1 MFTNIFTRST
11 GENRIKRGFS
21 KQIDTSN
28 FLECLECYR
37 TDEYMIVG
45 SDDGALVPPIACEFS
60 KQGLGNILALV
71 DESGGTIIQDTNKT
85 GQSALL
91 SDWQAH
97 SNAIFDL
104 AWVPLEN
111 KLVTASGDQ
120 TAVLWDVPTAEKLD
134 VFKGHTSS
142 VRTVAFRSDDSAVFA
157 TGSRD
162 GHVMVWDTRCNRKDG
177 FLSPVNT
184 IHNAHA
190 LQQTSVRKPRNRQ
203 KLGPA
208 RDSQQSVTV
217 VTFQTDTTLISAGAV
232 DGCVKFWDLRKTYSL
247 MTSTPESRHTI
258 PYSGTSQR
266 KHGFTSLTMDTY
278 KSNLF
283 ASCTDDIVYQYDITT
298 MMPRL
303 VHQYKGHRNNS
314 FYVKTS
320 ISPDNQFL
328 LSGSSDEVAHIW
340 QVGKPNQSPIVL
352 KGHKAEVSD
361 VAWSPYDLSK
371 VVTLSDDNSLRVW
384 RINRRLSPPGPE
396 EVVGTAER
404 THREIGTSARQ
415 LDEKE
420 NPEQVL
426 STKQHPTSLGDKPNK
441 TPNLKKRSSAEISPG
456 SLPKSSP
463 SIKHWLSGKKTPS
476 SKVLGKGDSCTSD
489 SPGSKSGRKRQ
500 CKRKLVSDSPDQNPS
515 KRQNVLPDRPFNADL
530 HSPHKSASPTIAAFR
545 NEYGACSKSPVRSS
559 PQKWNSPQKFSSPRK
574 IELNFNSPRK
584 LNLDID
590 SPRKF
595 TTSPI
600 SSSLNKDSPKNSNSP
615 EVLNLH
621 MPRQCITKQSVA
633 TASPTVDLPN
643 LVLSGEVNRINVC
656 YPMGKEN
663 SPRKGTPPMNWLKQ
677 IRQQKLGKE
686 GETDQRLKFSPCRS
700 LFYNSA
706 DSSPA
711 HSVESCQPN
720 HEGPSQNNSQSEEE
734 PKTPV
739 IGMKSLRHYF
749 KPRPSPKVDPV
760 G

>member
-1 MFTNIFTRST
+1 MFTVLNGRST
-11 GENRIKRGFS
+11 GENQINRGFN
-21 KQIDTSN
+21 KRIDTST
-28 FLECLECYR
+28 FVECLECYR
-37 TDEYMIVG
+37 TDEYLTVG

-60 KQGLGNILALV
+60 KQGQGNILAVV
-71 DESGGTIIQDTNKT
+71 DESGGTIIQDTNRT
-85 GQSALL
+85 GQPALL
-91 SDWQAH
+91 SEWQAH

-120 TAVLWDVPTAEKLD
+120 TAVLWDVPRAEKLD

-162 GHVMVWDTRCNRKDG
+162 GHIMIWDTRCNRKDG

-190 LQQTSVRKPRNRQ
+190 LQQPSTCKRRNRQ

-232 DGCVKFWDLRKTYSL
+232 DGCVKFWDLRKTYSQ
-247 MTSTPESRHTI
+247 MTTMPESRHTI

-266 KHGFTSLTMDTY
+266 KHGFTSLTMDVY
-278 KSNLF
+278 RSILF

-298 MMPRL
+298 MQPGLMY
-303 VHQYKGHRNNS
+303 QYRGHRNNS
-314 FYVKTS
+314 FYVKTC

-340 QVGKPNQSPIVL
+340 QVGKPNRSPIVL

-361 VAWSPYDLSK
+361 VAWSPNDLSK
-371 VVTLSDDNSLRVW
+371 VVTLSDDNSVRVW
-384 RINRRLSPPGPE
+384 RINRRLSPPEQG
-396 EVVGTAER
+396 EVIGTAER

-415 LDEKE
+415 TEEKE
-420 NPEQVL
+420 NQEQIFINEK
-426 STKQHPTSLGDKPNK
+426 TTYRNKPSK
-441 TPNLKKRSSAEISPG
+441 TPNLKKTKSAENSPG
-456 SLPKSSP
+456 SLSNMSP

-476 SKVLGKGDSCTSD
+476 SKVMANNKSQQSITSD
-489 SPGSKSGRKRQ
+489 SAGSKSERKRP

-515 KRQNVLPDRPFNADL
+515 KRQNVLQEL
-530 HSPHKSASPTIAAFR
+530 QSPHKSASPTIAAFR
-545 NEYGACSKSPVRSS
+545 NDYGACSKSPVRNS

-574 IELNFNSPRK
+574 INLNFNSPKK
-584 LNLDID
+584 LNLD
-590 SPRKF
+590 SPQNKL
-595 TTSPI
+595 TNSPS
-600 SSSLNKDSPKNSNSP
+600 SSSLNKESPKKSNSVR
-615 EVLNLH
+615 VLN
-621 MPRQCITKQSVA
+621 MPLQCITKQSVI
-633 TASPTVDLPN
+633 TASPTADLPN
-643 LVLSGEVNRINVC
+643 LVLSGEVNRVNVC
-656 YPMGKEN
+656 YPLGKEN
-663 SPRKGTPPMNWLKQ
+663 SPQKGTPPMNWLNQ
-677 IRQQKLGKE
+677 IRQQKLGRD
-686 GETDQRLKFSPCRS
+686 GETNQRLKFSPCRS

-706 DSSPA
+706 DCSPA
-711 HSVESCQPN
+711 ESA
-720 HEGPSQNNSQSEEE
+720 ESSQSNTEEPSHTSSQTEEE

-739 IGMKSLRHYF
+739 RGMKSLKHYF
-749 KPRPSPKVDPV
+749 QPRPSPKVDPV

>member
-1 MFTNIFTRST
+1 M
-11 GENRIKRGFS
+11 
-21 KQIDTSN
+21 
-28 FLECLECYR
+28 ECYR
-37 TDEYMIVG
+37 TDEYLIVG
-45 SDDGALVPPIACEFS
+45 SDDAALVPPIACEFS
-60 KQGLGNILALV
+60 KKGQGNILAVV

-85 GQSALL
+85 GQHALL
-91 SDWQAH
+91 TEWQAH

-120 TAVLWDVPTAEKLD
+120 TAVLWDVPRAEKMD

-162 GHVMVWDTRCNRKDG
+162 GHIMIWDTRCNRKDG

-190 LQQTSVRKPRNRQ
+190 LQQLSTRKARHRQ

-217 VTFQTDTTLISAGAV
+217 VTFQTDTTLVSAGAV

-247 MTSTPESRHTI
+247 MTSTPEARHTI

-278 KSNLF
+278 RSSLF

-298 MMPRL
+298 MEPRL
-303 VHQYKGHRNNS
+303 MHQYKGHRNNS

-320 ISPDNQFL
+320 ISPDDQFL
-328 LSGSSDEVAHIW
+328 LSGSSDEIAHIW
-340 QVGKPNQSPIVL
+340 QVGKPNRSPIVL

-361 VAWSPYDLSK
+361 VAWSPNDLSK
-371 VVTLSDDNSLRVW
+371 LVTLSDDNSFRVW
-384 RINRRLSPPGPE
+384 RINRRLSLPDQE
-396 EVVGTAER
+396 EVIGTAER

-415 LDEKE
+415 PEEKE
-420 NPEQVL
+420 NKEQNLPVIKL
-426 STKQHPTSLGDKPNK
+426 SAGEKPNK
-441 TPNLKKRSSAEISPG
+441 TPKLKKTSSAENSPG
-456 SLPKSSP
+456 NLANFSP

-476 SKVLGKGDSCTSD
+476 SKVPVKDDLQTS
-489 SPGSKSGRKRQ
+489 SKSERKRP
-500 CKRKLVSDSPDQNPS
+500 CKRKLVSDSPDPNPS
-515 KRQNVLPDRPFNADL
+515 KRQNVLQDL
-530 HSPHKSASPTIAAFR
+530 QSPHKSASPTIAAFR
-545 NEYGACSKSPVRSS
+545 NEYGAYSKSPVRNS
-559 PQKWNSPQKFSSPRK
+559 PQKWNSPQKFRSPRK
-574 IELNFNSPRK
+574 IQLNFNSPKK
-584 LNLDID
+584 LNFD
-590 SPRKF
+590 S
-595 TTSPI
+595 SPASPS
-600 SSSLNKDSPKNSNSP
+600 SSSLNKESPRKLISNQ
-615 EVLNLH
+615 VLK
-621 MPRQCITKQSVA
+621 MPLQCITKQTAV
-633 TASPTVDLPN
+633 TASPTADLPN
-643 LVLSGEVNRINVC
+643 LVLSGQVNRVNVC

-663 SPRKGTPPMNWLKQ
+663 SPQKGTPPMNWLTQ

-686 GETDQRLKFSPCRS
+686 GETSQRLKFSPCRS
-700 LFYNSA
+700 LFYSSTYCSPTPTAENSQ
-706 DSSPA
+706 SN
-711 HSVESCQPN
+711 CQ
-720 HEGPSQNNSQSEEE
+720 EPSQNSSQSEEE

-739 IGMKSLRHYF
+739 RGMKSLRHYF
-749 KPRPSPKVDPV
+749 QPRPSPKVDPV